1 MDKKTGRGVG
11 MLDKNPKGHVKLL
24 LKGQAK
30 GESGLVGDVP
40 ERIAV
45 AWAEEERKKW
55 EAEKGKGA

>member
-1 MDKKTGRGVG
+1 